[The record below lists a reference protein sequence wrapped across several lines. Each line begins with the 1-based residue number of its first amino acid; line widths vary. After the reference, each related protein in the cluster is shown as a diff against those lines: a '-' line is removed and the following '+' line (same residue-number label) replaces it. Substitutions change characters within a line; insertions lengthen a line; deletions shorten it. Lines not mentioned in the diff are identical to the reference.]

1 MAKKIVLLLSCV
13 FCLQFAVAQTMSDE
27 QIIQYVMAEQQKGT
41 DQRTIASKLLQKGVS
56 FERLRKIKENY
67 NNSTAAG
74 GGSAAIIDDQN
85 VSSRSRETVSNDSWL
100 YFDEYLLS
108 EPRVF
113 GHNIFNNELL
123 TFESSKNIPTPSD
136 YVLGAGDY
144 VIIDIWGVSQNIIE
158 SEISPDGKIVVEGVG
173 PLHLAGKTVEEAN
186 EYLKSVLGK
195 IYAESNVNL
204 SVGTTRSIVVQVL
217 GEVVTPGSYTLS
229 ALSTAFNALYA
240 AGGISDIGTLRSINV
255 FRKGKNV
262 ATIDVYDY
270 IFNGKTDGNIRL
282 QDDDVISVGAYESI
296 VKIAGKV
303 KRPLGYELKENETL
317 SSLLKYSGG
326 FMGNAYS
333 EQLRVIRK
341 TGREYS
347 LFTVDRKKMGEF
359 AMCDGD
365 SVYVDSIIP
374 RFSNMIEIN
383 GAVFFPGS
391 YQFSEDVNT
400 VSELIKIAG
409 GVREE
414 AFLNR
419 AVLLHRNA
427 DKTNE
432 AESID
437 LNGVMNGTVADVA
450 LRNND
455 VLFVPSRSVMKGRQY
470 ISVYG
475 EVRKPGEF
483 VYAENITI
491 EDAILWAGGLTRAA
505 STARVEVSR
514 QINDPKALEE
524 AEKKVETFVFEINDG
539 FVLDGK
545 EEFVLQPFDEVNVR
559 RTPVYG
565 RIDNVQ
571 INGEVNFAGQY
582 PITSNE
588 FRLSD
593 LVKVA
598 GGVNNKAY
606 LKGANLLRKATEEE
620 IKQNKIL
627 KERSAIDLYEDAIV
641 TSREI
646 NMVLLDS
653 LMKMKM
659 VEEGL
664 YVLAIDLEKAID
676 NPGSKYDVVLRNGD
690 ILTIPEYTSTVKIRG
705 EVNYPTATNWQKG
718 KSLRYYIKHAGGFG
732 SKAKK
737 NGVYVINMNG
747 SVEKISRSSKKAIL
761 PGSEIVVSSKAYRK
775 RMSTS
780 EIIAIGTSTVSLG
793 TMIATFVRLISIK

>member
-1 MAKKIVLLLSCV
+1 MAKRFVLLLSCV
-13 FCLQFAVAQTMSDE
+13 FCLQFVVAQSMSDE
-27 QIIQYVMAEQQKGT
+27 QIIQYVMAEQAKGT
-41 DQRTIASKLLQKGVS
+41 DQRTIAAKLMQKGVT
-56 FERLRKIKENY
+56 FERLNKIKKDYAGKKQTLGTSASVEEQEI
-67 NNSTAAG
+67 ST
-74 GGSAAIIDDQN
+74 
-85 VSSRSRETVSNDSWL
+85 RSRETVSNDSWL

-186 EYLKSVLGK
+186 EYLKGVLGK

-255 FRKGKNV
+255 FRKGKNI

-296 VKIAGKV
+296 VKIAGKI

-333 EQLRVIRK
+333 EQLRVVRK
-341 TGREYS
+341 NGREYS
-347 LFTVDRKKMGEF
+347 LFTIDRKKMGEF

-374 RFSNMIEIN
+374 RFSNKVEVA

-391 YQFSEDVNT
+391 YQFGENINT
-400 VSELIKIAG
+400 VSELINAAG
-409 GVREE
+409 GLREE
-414 AFLNR
+414 AFVDR
-419 AVLLHRNA
+419 ALLIHRNA
-427 DKTNE
+427 DKTRE
-432 AESID
+432 VESID
-437 LNGVMNGTVADVA
+437 VNGIINGSVADVA

-455 VLFVPSRSVMKGRQY
+455 YLLISNSNAMRGRQV
-470 ISVYG
+470 IKVHG
-475 EVRKPGEF
+475 EVKNPGEF
-483 VYAENITI
+483 VYAENTTL
-491 EDAILWAGGLTRAA
+491 EDVILWAGGLTRVA

-514 QINDPKALEE
+514 QINDPTALEE

-565 RIDNVQ
+565 KIDNVQ
-571 INGEVNFAGQY
+571 IKGEVNFAGQY

-598 GGVNNKAY
+598 GGVNSKSY

-627 KERSAIDLYEDAIV
+627 QERFAIDLYEDAIV

-664 YVLAIDLEKAID
+664 YVLAIDLEKAIE

>member
-1 MAKKIVLLLSCV
+1 M
-13 FCLQFAVAQTMSDE
+13 
-27 QIIQYVMAEQQKGT
+27 
-41 DQRTIASKLLQKGVS
+41 
-56 FERLRKIKENY
+56 
-67 NNSTAAG
+67 
-74 GGSAAIIDDQN
+74 
-85 VSSRSRETVSNDSWL
+85 
-100 YFDEYLLS
+100 
-108 EPRVF
+108 
-113 GHNIFNNELL
+113 
-123 TFESSKNIPTPSD
+123 
-136 YVLGAGDY
+136 
-144 VIIDIWGVSQNIIE
+144 
-158 SEISPDGKIVVEGVG
+158 
-173 PLHLAGKTVEEAN
+173 
-186 EYLKSVLGK
+186 
-195 IYAESNVNL
+195 
-204 SVGTTRSIVVQVL
+204 
-217 GEVVTPGSYTLS
+217 
-229 ALSTAFNALYA
+229 
-240 AGGISDIGTLRSINV
+240 
-255 FRKGKNV
+255 
-262 ATIDVYDY
+262 
-270 IFNGKTDGNIRL
+270 
-282 QDDDVISVGAYESI
+282 
-296 VKIAGKV
+296 
-303 KRPLGYELKENETL
+303 
-317 SSLLKYSGG
+317 
-326 FMGNAYS
+326 
-333 EQLRVIRK
+333 RVIRK

-374 RFSNMIEIN
+374 RFSNKVEVA

-391 YQFSEDVNT
+391 YQFGENINT
-400 VSELIKIAG
+400 VSELINAAG
-409 GVREE
+409 GLREE
-414 AFLNR
+414 AFVDR
-419 AVLLHRNA
+419 ALLIHRNA
-427 DKTNE
+427 DKTRE
-432 AESID
+432 VESID
-437 LNGVMNGTVADVA
+437 VNGIINGSVADVA

-455 VLFVPSRSVMKGRQY
+455 YLLISNSNAMRGRQ
-470 ISVYG
+470 IIKVHG

-483 VYAENITI
+483 VYAENTTL
-491 EDAILWAGGLTRAA
+491 EDVILWAGGLTRAA

-514 QINDPKALEE
+514 QINDPTALEE
-524 AEKKVETFVFEINDG
+524 AEKKVETFVFDINDG

-571 INGEVNFAGQY
+571 IKGEVNFAGQY

-598 GGVNNKAY
+598 GGVNSKAY
-606 LKGANLLRKATEEE
+606 LKGANLLRKATKEE

-664 YVLAIDLEKAID
+664 YVLAIDLEKAIE

-793 TMIATFVRLISIK
+793 TMIATFVRLMY